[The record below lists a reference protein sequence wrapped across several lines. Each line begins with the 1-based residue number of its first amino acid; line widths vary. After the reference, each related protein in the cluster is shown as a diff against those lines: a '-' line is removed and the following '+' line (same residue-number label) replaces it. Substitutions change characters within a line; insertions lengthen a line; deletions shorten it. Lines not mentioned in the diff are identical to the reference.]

1 MADEILKSDP
11 NRVRTI
17 GGVTDDSSQEVR
29 NIRVDPSTVF
39 PARAGMNR
47 LDAFDFCVVESV
59 PRACGDEPAKE

>member
-29 NIRVDPSTVF
+29 NIRVDPTTN
-39 PARAGMNR
+39 AMKIDLLNQ
-47 LDAFDFCVVESV
+47 
-59 PRACGDEPAKE
+59 